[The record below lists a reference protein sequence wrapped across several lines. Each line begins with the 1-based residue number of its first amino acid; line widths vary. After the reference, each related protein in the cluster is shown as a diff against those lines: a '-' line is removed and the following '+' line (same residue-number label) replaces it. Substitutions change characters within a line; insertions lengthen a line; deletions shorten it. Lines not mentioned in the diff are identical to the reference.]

1 MAARKPTHAYVQYK
15 DGDSA
20 IVSVSLIKHYS
31 PDDVIDLASN
41 KVVCWRKNR
50 KGYLSESYFRGDI
63 LTLGCGMDNLVSRKL
78 RQGRIV
84 PEQVFEESCQGTRLK
99 KSTLQDTKQI
109 CHHSKL
115 LKKPGKGKILGK
127 RRREDLDSGTDEEDE
142 LVPCRRFQE
151 AKGEIAELEGRLR
164 VSRERLHKQRQRDIK
179 LHILLDYKMDS
190 MEASIIA
197 LIKLE
202 LHGTRPASQL
212 FGHGSYT
219 GPSVCIV
226 EVTLDDDRTSVVHW
240 NLDQKC
246 SMAGTTSGGS
256 FAEAAVYL
264 VSLLPWPWDNMS
276 IMLETAVDG
285 DPTPQY
291 DEPHLV
297 QYPTM
302 GPTAV
307 AFWHLFSPIPV
318 NFKLGKDHFVPASAF
333 AASWALGYDVATINS
348 VLAKIQVHGLFNNVG
363 RWVFKAPSFA
373 VSHAGIMATQKV
385 QLIDVPAEEGS
396 VKPLPPNHSVQHGR

>member
-1 MAARKPTHAYVQYK
+1 MLARANYGVEYAARFDVLTGQSQVHEPEVFIKK
-15 DGDSA
+15 DST
-20 IVSVSLIKHYS
+20 I
-31 PDDVIDLASN
+31 
-41 KVVCWRKNR
+41 
-50 KGYLSESYFRGDI
+50 
-63 LTLGCGMDNLVSRKL
+63 
-78 RQGRIV
+78 
-84 PEQVFEESCQGTRLK
+84 TRLFN
-99 KSTLQDTKQI
+99 S
-109 CHHSKL
+109 SGV
-115 LKKPGKGKILGK
+115 LKEDCGGLVQPTFLFCGYWNRGHIKFFASEHCVLDGVRYLIL
-127 RRREDLDSGTDEEDE
+127 
-142 LVPCRRFQE
+142 
-151 AKGEIAELEGRLR
+151 
-164 VSRERLHKQRQRDIK
+164 
-179 LHILLDYKMDS
+179 
-190 MEASIIA
+190 
-197 LIKLE
+197 
-202 LHGTRPASQL
+202 
-212 FGHGSYT
+212 
-219 GPSVCIV
+219 PSCF
-226 EVTLDDDRTSVVHW
+226 E
-240 NLDQKC
+240 Q
-246 SMAGTTSGGS
+246 GGS

-396 VKPLPPNHSVQHGR
+396 VKPLPPTILSNMDDDDDVLLLYRCWAVPGYRMRHIDKDVVWADVIELPLDGLITLPLITTLSAVN